1 MRGLKDA
8 IKDLEEMMKMKEESN
23 KLLTASLDNNKQM
36 DPDNRK
42 LFQMMSREIIFL
54 KDRYSSLLKKYMKL
68 DLGQNFIKSFHNDI
82 QPLVDRARKEYVEK
96 AEKLMEENNKLK
108 KTLAALEDK
117 KKITLSQGKRRVLA
131 TDPDEA
137 FVILTAGNDHMRK
150 EVNELKAELSMVKK
164 QKEDLVNENLQVK
177 AELFRLASLV
187 KAQFYGSAKQNAFN
201 LKQHRETDSQLVEGS
216 KMGEESLNW
225 GSYLE
230 PELKD
235 ELKLPTFKLDLDG
248 FPGVVPKDREIV
260 LGKGPSEAIFAQ
272 PQATAGEPR
281 IYSDPLISRLIRNYH
296 RALYHNKLLIEAF
309 SKTHEMLKAQ
319 KQDAK
324 KQQLRIRKKSVSSV
338 DRRKIKS
345 KYPTTA
351 APNAKFSKM
360 TKITLAE
367 SKKLL
372 KMISGQMKS
381 YFEKIVQRIISP
393 CAFVRIDERDV
404 PCLTV
409 RLQRAVSSHI

>member
-1 MRGLKDA
+1 
-8 IKDLEEMMKMKEESN
+8 MKEESN

-42 LFQMMSREIIFL
+42 LIQSMSREIIFL
-54 KDRYSSLLKKYMKL
+54 KDRYSSLLSKYMKL
-68 DLGQNFIKSFHNDI
+68 DLSQNFVKAFNNDL
-82 QPLVDRARKEYVEK
+82 QKLVSQARQEYVDK
-96 AEKLMEENNKLK
+96 AEKLLEENSKLR

-164 QKEDLVNENLQVK
+164 QKDDLLNENLQVK
-177 AELFRLASLV
+177 AELFRLANLV
-187 KAQFYGSAKQNAFN
+187 KAQFFGSAKQNA
-201 LKQHRETDSQLVEGS
+201 LHQKQHRETDSQHVEGS

-225 GSYLE
+225 GSYFE
-230 PELKD
+230 PTEQKE

-248 FPGVVPKDREIV
+248 FPGVVPRDREIV
-260 LGKGPSEAIFAQ
+260 LGRGPSEAIFAQ
-272 PQATAGEPR
+272 PQTTAGEPR

-309 SKTHEMLKAQ
+309 NKAHEMLKAQ
-319 KQDAK
+319 KQDSK
-324 KQQLRIRKKSVSSV
+324 KLQLRIRKKSVTSV

-345 KYPTTA
+345 KFPKTGLIS
-351 APNAKFSKM
+351 NKFSKM
-360 TKITLAE
+360 TEITLPE

-372 KMISGQMKS
+372 KMISLQMKS

-393 CAFVRIDERDV
+393 CSFVRIDERDV
-404 PCLTV
+404 PALTV
-409 RLQRAVSSHI
+409 KIQRAVSSHL

>member
-1 MRGLKDA
+1 
-8 IKDLEEMMKMKEESN
+8 
-23 KLLTASLDNNKQM
+23 
-36 DPDNRK
+36 
-42 LFQMMSREIIFL
+42 MSREIIFL
-54 KDRYSSLLKKYMKL
+54 KDRYSSLLGKYMKL
-68 DLGQNFIKSFHNDI
+68 DLSQNF
-82 QPLVDRARKEYVEK
+82 LRASNSDVQKLLAQARQEYVDK
-96 AEKLMEENNKLK
+96 AEKLLEENSKLR

-117 KKITLSQGKRRVLA
+117 KKVTLSQGKRRVLA

-164 QKEDLVNENLQVK
+164 QKEDLLSENLQVK
-177 AELFRLASLV
+177 AELFRLARLV
-187 KAQFYGSAKQNAFN
+187 KAQFFGAARQNAFRQ
-201 LKQHRETDSQLVEGS
+201 KQLRETESQLAEGS
-216 KMGEESLNW
+216 KTGEESLNW

-230 PELKD
+230 PEQKED
-235 ELKLPTFKLDLDG
+235 LKLPSFKLDLDG
-248 FPGVVPKDREIV
+248 FPGVVPRDREIL
-260 LGKGPSEAIFAQ
+260 LGRGPSEAIFAQ

-281 IYSDPLISRLIRNYH
+281 IYSDPLISRLVRNYH

-309 SKTHEMLKAQ
+309 SKAHEMLKAQ

-324 KQQLRIRKKSVSSV
+324 KLQLRIRKKSVTSV

-345 KYPTTA
+345 KFPKSSLA
-351 APNAKFSKM
+351 HDKLAKM
-360 TKITLAE
+360 TELSLSE

-372 KMISGQMKS
+372 KTIGLQMKT

-393 CAFVRIDERDV
+393 CSFVRIDERDL

-409 RLQRAVSSHI
+409 KLQRAASPVLARRHVQQLLEGPLAGQGRLGHPHFCGGGG